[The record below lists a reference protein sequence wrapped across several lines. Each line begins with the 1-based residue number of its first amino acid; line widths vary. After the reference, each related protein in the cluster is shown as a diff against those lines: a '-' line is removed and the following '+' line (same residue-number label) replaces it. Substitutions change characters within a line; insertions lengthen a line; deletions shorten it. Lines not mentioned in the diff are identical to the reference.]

1 MTHFAKRLITRETW
15 KNSMTPSLQTSKE
28 SWEYPGVERVTF
40 TEVCDGKMW
49 KFMPQISPCVVVPVS
64 IRLRVSIY
72 GFNIQ
77 MKCFNNLNLDAC
89 IFGDS
94 GESSVKLSAAGSRT
108 RRWQGIDPQVLLLKP
123 LESWAKVRPSI
134 SAAQMRRYT
143 VPPSSFRLSVC
154 RCLLPSTSSLP
165 QQFAVMGKVFGS
177 SEYVNYSYHTLKIT
191 DASRSAVFRKEHKQQ
206 GIRGEIKS
214 CKASLIWPTSRLQ
227 EEVAVGLIS
236 CWIQPLMSC
245 FCWLKDATVV
255 KAAG

>member
-1 MTHFAKRLITRETW
+1 MSLKKKRKEKVRPQCECHHSVRNDTFCWRTDNEGESSKTRRLDKKKLHDTL
-15 KNSMTPSLQTSKE
+15 PSNLKGDLVWSVWRLQKS
-28 SWEYPGVERVTF
+28 VM
-40 TEVCDGKMW
+40 GKCW
-49 KFMPQISPCVVVPVS
+49 SLCHKSARGFPPPVS

-143 VPPSSFRLSVC
+143 IPPSSFRLSVC
-154 RCLLPSTSSLP
+154 LSLSSSVLFFFASTVCSCGESIRVLWIC
-165 QQFAVMGKVFGS
+165 KV
-177 SEYVNYSYHTLKIT
+177 
-191 DASRSAVFRKEHKQQ
+191 
-206 GIRGEIKS
+206 
-214 CKASLIWPTSRLQ
+214 
-227 EEVAVGLIS
+227 LIS
-236 CWIQPLMSC
+236 HP
-245 FCWLKDATVV
+245 
-255 KAAG
+255 

>member
-1 MTHFAKRLITRETW
+1 MGKCW
-15 KNSMTPSLQTSKE
+15 SLCHKSACGF
-28 SWEYPGVERVTF
+28 P
-40 TEVCDGKMW
+40 
-49 KFMPQISPCVVVPVS
+49 PISLW
-64 IRLRVSIY
+64 LRVSIY

-143 VPPSSFRLSVC
+143 IPPSSFRLSVC
-154 RCLLPSTSSLP
+154 HCLLPSSSSLP
-165 QQFAVMGKVFGS
+165 RRFAVMGKVFGS
-177 SEYVNYSYHTLKIT
+177 FEYVNYSYHTLKIT
-191 DASRSAVFRKEHKQQ
+191 DASRSTVFRIEHKQQ
-206 GIRGEIKS
+206 EVRGKS
-214 CKASLIWPTSRLQ
+214 FDQHHGCNKKLVLDYFF
-227 EEVAVGLIS
+227 
-236 CWIQPLMSC
+236 CWIQPLMLC
-245 FCWLKDATVV
+245 FCWWKDATVV